1 MRAAQRAHQ
10 TAGPKA
16 AQKVGQ
22 SAPLVA
28 VLWAYWR
35 ADQRAQ
41 QMAHL
46 MAGPKAAQ
54 KVGQSAGPK
63 AVLWACWRAHQK
75 AALKVA
81 LKD

>member
-1 MRAAQRAHQ
+1 MAVETVIQRAHL
-10 TAGPKA
+10 TAGSKA

-22 SAPLVA
+22 SVDLRAVQRA

-35 ADQRAQ
+35 ADQRAH

-54 KVGQSAGPK
+54 KVGQ
-63 AVLWACWRAHQK
+63 
-75 AALKVA
+75 
-81 LKD
+81 